1 MNDAGR
7 NKLPLRELTYPAA
20 ERPVKIRQKTFYR
33 ITCVGGLLRLSVL
46 MQNREVMTGATEDNQ
61 RLWELGD
68 VLEFFIQIAG
78 HDDYYEFQLAPN
90 GRTLKLH
97 MPNDK
102 IFRTI
107 PFEKR
112 FCQVPLKVRNVIS
125 ARRGLVF
132 SEIAVPL
139 AGLEGGAEAKRIR
152 CFVGRYDYTGG
163 VREIAASV
171 PMPDGGF
178 HNTAAWPEF
187 EFETEIN
194 TTRTDT
200 SHE

>member
-1 MNDAGR
+1 MNNAGR
-7 NKLPLRELTYPAA
+7 NRWPLRELTYPVA
-20 ERPVKIRQKTFYR
+20 EHPEKIRQKTFYR
-33 ITCVGGLLRLSVL
+33 LSCVGGQLRLSAL
-46 MQNREVMTGATEDNQ
+46 MQNRAVTTSATEDNQ

-97 MPNDK
+97 MPNDRT
-102 IFRTI
+102 FRSI

-112 FCQVPLKVRNVIS
+112 FCQVPLHVRSVIS

-139 AGLEGGAEAKRIR
+139 AELEGGAKAEKIR
-152 CFVGRYDYTGG
+152 YLIGRYDYTDG
-163 VREIAASV
+163 VREISAST

-178 HNTAAWPEF
+178 HNTAVWTGF
-187 EFETEIN
+187 ELKTKEHA
-194 TTRTDT
+194 T